1 MKLTQS
7 TLQEAPSFIS
17 PLESRTLSLRNLHLT
32 SLDALNTLE
41 SSDIYS
47 TIDLSQNNLSYISE
61 LPKLGRVTS
70 LILSKN
76 HIRLIEPSI
85 TNLPNL
91 EVLSLTYNDMLYLSS
106 LEELKKLQFLRALYL
121 TGNPIVKNEN
131 YRLWCI
137 WRFPQL
143 QVLDFQR
150 VKDSERLQAQELFGK
165 DPKKVENIL
174 SVGGSHIFVDSG
186 SGEKDISHV
195 IEEQTK
201 LEGGLT
207 EDDREK
213 LEQELEAAESLEE
226 IQRIEDIL
234 SRGHF

>member
-7 TLQEAPSFIS
+7 VIQEAPSFIS
-17 PLESRTLSLRNLHLT
+17 PLGSRTLSLRNLHLT

-47 TIDLSQNNLSYISE
+47 TIDLAQNNLSYISD
-61 LPKLGRVTS
+61 LPKLKRVTT

-76 HIRLIEPSI
+76 HIRLIDSSI
-85 TNLPNL
+85 TNLVNI
-91 EVLSLTYNDMLYLSS
+91 ETLSLTYNDMLYLSS
-106 LEELKKLQFLRALYL
+106 LEALRKLPFLRALYL
-121 TGNPIVKNEN
+121 IGNPIVKNEN

-137 WRFPQL
+137 WRLPKL
-143 QVLDFQR
+143 QVLDFQK
-150 VKDSERLQAQELFGK
+150 VKDSERAAAEELFGK
-165 DPKKVENIL
+165 DADKVSLTL
-174 SVGGSHIFVDSG
+174 SIGNTHPSIHEEIGGSVESKAD
-186 SGEKDISHV
+186 E
-195 IEEQTK
+195 T
-201 LEGGLT
+201 LT
-207 EDDREK
+207 EEDRER